1 MITKRSIL
9 DVAAVLDS
17 SLTNIVKFFIKLIYL
32 LIINIWHPMK
42 LEMAQFLIFLVS
54 VLPLHGAKTQFSN
67 LTRTIVVEM
76 A

>member
-17 SLTNIVKFFIKLIYL
+17 SLTNIVKFFITWIYL

-42 LEMAQFLIFLVS
+42 LEMAQFLIVLVS
-54 VLPLHGAKTQFSN
+54 VLLLHGAKTQFSN
-67 LTRTIVVEM
+67 LTSTIVVEM

>member
-17 SLTNIVKFFIKLIYL
+17 SLTNIVKFFITWIYL

-42 LEMAQFLIFLVS
+42 LEMAQFLIVLVS
-54 VLPLHGAKTQFSN
+54 VLLLHEAKTQFSN
-67 LTRTIVVEM
+67 LTSTIVVEM